1 MDREMQQRNWAIEGL
16 VKGVRFPLCLS
27 FSPNSNTYLSLLF
40 RPITVPD
47 GEPRK
52 KSMCSPALLRSLT
65 ALRDTSGCL
74 RMCSM
79 ARRATQAGMNIIF
92 LSIHSHSCVM
102 FHPFQL
108 PIRLCLTV
116 TDCQCFHFKRSHS

>member
-16 VKGVRFPLCLS
+16 VKGLRFPLCLS

-52 KSMCSPALLRSLT
+52 KSVKIFDNFARHLWLPPNVLDGTESDSSWHEYYFSVHTLT
-65 ALRDTSGCL
+65 
-74 RMCSM
+74 
-79 ARRATQAGMNIIF
+79 
-92 LSIHSHSCVM
+92 
-102 FHPFQL
+102 
-108 PIRLCLTV
+108 
-116 TDCQCFHFKRSHS
+116 